1 MSNVNQFGRHLLRR
15 DTSDNWKKA
24 NPILRYGELVVDTTL
39 NRFKLGDGVNNYNSL
54 PYVDNELYRFI
65 DALIRI
71 IGNLD
76 SGGKLLDSVET
87 IYDLKNTYSTKKK
100 NVEYGDLCF
109 VRQESRFYCFKNNSW
124 KPASSLIENR
134 IPVDTKEDLYTKYP
148 NPYSGLVIYVLEDNH
163 YYQFDNTEWRKL
175 KNDSDDIVIKTVTSI
190 DDLVQINNPY
200 LGQIV
205 YVISKKKHYFYNGL
219 EWTILVQ

>member
-1 MSNVNQFGRHLLRR
+1 M
-15 DTSDNWKKA
+15 
-24 NPILRYGELVVDTTL
+24 
-39 NRFKLGDGVNNYNSL
+39 
-54 PYVDNELYRFI
+54 
-65 DALIRI
+65 
-71 IGNLD
+71 D

-100 NVEYGDLCF
+100 NVGYGDLCF
-109 VRQESRFYCFKNNSW
+109 VRQESRFYGFKNNSW

-175 KNDSDDIVIKTVTSI
+175 KNDSDDIVTKTVTSI
-190 DDLVQINNPY
+190 DDLIQINNPY

-219 EWTILVQ
+219 EWTLLVQ